1 MKLERLGLCSACRP
15 AQRLARPVVSDT
27 ICGSE
32 HRPKMRHKA
41 ETAGSLAACH
51 VPLALAEDTV
61 GVVCHR
67 LRSDGYDAIDLVFV
81 VNGDGRYEGVA
92 ELRVVLEADNDRTI
106 QSLVDPSWPNVT
118 PETDQEH
125 AAECAS
131 AAGVAVLPVVDDD
144 RRPIGVITPIV
155 LLEVLAREHHED
167 VNRFVGIL
175 KDRADARHALEDP
188 PLRRVALRLPWLL
201 IGLAMSASVTAVMA
215 RYEAALKANVLIAV
229 FIPALVYITDA
240 IGTQTEAIA
249 VRGLSFRNMPL
260 VYVLGWEIVTGA
272 LIGLALGLVSFFAI
286 WIVFGNVLAG
296 LGVGIS
302 VFAAGSFSSGIALF
316 LPWALSRFGVDPAFG
331 SGPVATIMQYALTIL
346 IYFLVMTSLL
356 PN

>member
-1 MKLERLGLCSACRP
+1 MISTTGYAPS
-15 AQRLARPVVSDT
+15 V
-27 ICGSE
+27 G
-32 HRPKMRHKA
+32 HKA
-41 ETAGSLAACH
+41 ETAGQLAVAN
-51 VPLALAEDTV
+51 VPLASAEDTV
-61 GVVCHR
+61 ATVCRR

-92 ELRVVLEADNDRTI
+92 ELRTVLEADDDRPI
-106 QSLVDPSWPNVT
+106 KSLVCPGWPNVP

-131 AAGVAVLPVVDDD
+131 AAGVAVLPVVSAD

-188 PLRRVALRLPWLL
+188 PLRRVAFRLPWLL
-201 IGLAMSASVTAVMA
+201 IGLAMSASATAIMA
-215 RYEAALKANVLIAV
+215 SYEAALQANVLIAV

-240 IGTQTEAIA
+240 IGTQTETIA
-249 VRGLSFRNMPL
+249 VRGLSLRNRPL
-260 VYVLGWEIVTGA
+260 AYVLGWEILTGA
-272 LIGLALGLVSFFAI
+272 MIGFALGLISFLAI
-286 WIVFGNVLAG
+286 WIVFGSLLAG

-302 VFAAGSFSSGIALF
+302 VFAAGTLASGIGLF
-316 LPWALSRFGVDPAFG
+316 LPWALSRFGIDPAFG
-331 SGPVATIMQYALTIL
+331 SGPVATIMQDALTIL
-346 IYFLVMTSLL
+346 IYFLVMTRLFQV
-356 PN
+356 